1 MFTIV
6 LPNQAISSIDALSE
20 CDNLMILNLSHN
32 SIESVAPLKNCKQLK
47 IINFAD
53 NSIPNLNSLSGCKD
67 LVNVHAE
74 GNMIK
79 GIDQIQSLK
88 ECPSLK
94 NVHLQTLSGDF
105 QNPICSL
112 NDYRD
117 NVLEFLDQI
126 KRLDSKFYL
135 IQVFQKE

>member
-135 IQVFQKE
+135 I